1 MNLDQYVEWLR
12 LDPATRRN
20 VTAWR
25 TIPAREARY
34 ADWPAGLD
42 ERLLNVLRDRGI
54 ARPYA
59 HQAAAIEAAL
69 AGRSVVV
76 VTPTAS
82 GKTLCY
88 NAPVLSTVLRDPAA
102 RALYLFPTKALSQDQ
117 LAELHGLVEAMGADV
132 RTYTYDGDTPANAR
146 KAIRSAGHVVVT
158 NPDMLHTGILPHHTR
173 WTHLFSQLR
182 YVVID
187 ELHYYRGVFGSHLAN
202 LIRRLKRVCAH
213 YGSHP
218 TFVLCSATIAN
229 PGDLARQLIEED
241 VALVDDNGAPTAA
254 KHVVFYNPP
263 VVNRQLGIR
272 ASSVLTARR
281 LAADLIGNRIQTIAF
296 TRSRLGVEVLLTYLK
311 EDAARRHLPDDAV
324 RGYRGGY
331 LPNERRAIER
341 GLRDGSV
348 LGVVSTNALE
358 LGIDVGSLEACV
370 MVGYP
375 GTIASTWQ
383 QAGRAGRRRGTSLA
397 ILVATSSPLDQF
409 IVNHPEYFFEHPV
422 ESGLTNPN
430 NLLILMSHLKCGAFE
445 LPFEEG
451 ERFGGDPR
459 ELLRV
464 LEDERVLFHSGQ
476 RWYWSTEKFPADE
489 ISLRSASID
498 NFVIV
503 DETDVGDPRVI
514 GEMDRIGVPTQLH
527 EDAIYIHGGQQHEVT
542 RLDWDNKKA
551 YVRRVDVDYY
561 TDADLAA
568 DLSLID
574 VSASSA
580 EPGAERAWG
589 EVALS
594 FKATIFKKIKFDTHE
609 NVGWGKI
616 QLPPQELH
624 TTSYWLA
631 FSPETE
637 ALATD
642 TALQGLAHVLA
653 NVAPIYL
660 MCDPHDIGVHHQVRS
675 PVTRRP
681 TIFVYDAVPGG
692 VGFAEKLYTMHAEL
706 VHAAL
711 DLVQRCECVMGCPS
725 CVGPWTEVGAEAKS
739 AVVTLLSALALGY
752 GVGHARLYRQR
763 LHEGARGRRS
773 GW

>member
-1 MNLDQYVEWLR
+1 LNVDQFVDQLR
-12 LDPATRRN
+12 SDPVRRRQI
-20 VTAWR
+20 TAWR
-25 TIPAREARY
+25 TLPPREARHD
-34 ADWPAGLD
+34 DWPPGID
-42 ERLLNVLRDRGI
+42 ERIRNVLAARGI
-54 ARPYA
+54 ARPYT
-59 HQAAAIEAAL
+59 HQAAAIRTIR
-69 AGRSVVV
+69 AGKNVVV

-88 NAPVLSTVLRDPAA
+88 NVPVLDTVMADPSA
-102 RALYLFPTKALSQDQ
+102 RAIYLFPTKALAQDQ
-117 LAELHGLVEAMGADV
+117 LAELHGLVEALGADV

-146 KAIRSAGHVVVT
+146 KAIRAAGHIVVT

-202 LIRRLKRVCAH
+202 LIRRLRRICAH
-213 YGSHP
+213 YGSRP
-218 TFVLCSATIAN
+218 QFILCSATIAN
-229 PGDLARQLIEED
+229 PGDLAR
-241 VALVDDNGAPTAA
+241 ALVEDEVEQIDDNGAPMAA

-272 ASSVLTARR
+272 VSSVLTARR
-281 LAADLIGNRIQTIAF
+281 LAADLIANRIQTILF
-296 TRSRLGVEVLLTYLK
+296 TRSRLTVEVLLTYLK
-311 EDAARRHLPDDAV
+311 DDARRRHLAEGAV

-331 LPNERRAIER
+331 LPFERRDIER

-358 LGIDVGSLEACV
+358 LGIDIGSLEACV

-397 ILVATSSPLDQF
+397 LMVATSSPLDQF
-409 IVNHPEYFFEHPV
+409 IVNHPEYFFDHTV
-422 ESGLTNPN
+422 ESGLVNPN

-445 LPFEEG
+445 LPFEAP
-451 ERFGGDPR
+451 ERFGVGTR
-459 ELLRV
+459 ELLGV
-464 LEDERVLFHSGQ
+464 LEDERVLFHSGD

-503 DETDVGDPRVI
+503 DETEVGRPRVI

-527 EDAIYIHGGQQHEVT
+527 EDAIYIHQGQQHEVT

-568 DLSLID
+568 DLSVID
-574 VSASSA
+574 VTGSA
-580 EPGAERAWG
+580 EAAGGERAWG

-594 FKATIFKKIKFDTHE
+594 FKATIFKKIKFDSHE

-624 TTSYWLA
+624 TTAYWLA
-631 FSPETE
+631 FADQAVP
-637 ALATD
+637 D
-642 TALQGLAHVLA
+642 TALQGLANVLA
-653 NVAPIYL
+653 NVAPLYL
-660 MCDPHDIGVHHQVRS
+660 MCDPHDIGVHHQVKS
-675 PVTRRP
+675 PFTKRP
-681 TIFVYDAVPGG
+681 TIYVYDAVPGG
-692 VGFAEKLYTMHAEL
+692 VGFAEKLYAMHAEL
-706 VHAAL
+706 IAAAR
-711 DLVQRCECVMGCPS
+711 DLVRECGCVVGCPS
-725 CVGPWTEVGAEAKS
+725 CVGPWTEVGQDAKA
-739 AVVTLLSALALGY
+739 AVAGLLGGLVGGGALA
-752 GVGHARLYRQR
+752 VDPARLP
-763 LHEGARGRRS
+763 
-773 GW
+773 

>member
-1 MNLDQYVEWLR
+1 VNVDQFVDQLR
-12 LDPATRRN
+12 NDPATRRN

-25 TIPAREARY
+25 TLPAREPRY
-34 ADWPAGLD
+34 GDWPAGVD
-42 ERLLNVLRDRGI
+42 ERIRNVLAARGI
-54 ARPYA
+54 GRPYT
-59 HQAAAIEAAL
+59 HQARAIEQIK
-69 AGRSVVV
+69 AGKNVVV

-88 NAPVLSTVLRDPAA
+88 NVPVLDTLLADPSA
-102 RALYLFPTKALSQDQ
+102 RAIYLFPTKALAQDQ
-117 LAELHGLVEAMGADV
+117 LTELHGLVETLGADV
-132 RTYTYDGDTPANAR
+132 RTYTYDGDTPVNAR
-146 KAIRSAGHVVVT
+146 KAIRSAGHIVVT
-158 NPDMLHTGILPHHTR
+158 NPDMLHAGILPHHTR

-202 LIRRLKRVCAH
+202 LIRRLRRICRH
-213 YGSHP
+213 YGSRP
-218 TFVLCSATIAN
+218 QFILCSATIAN
-229 PGDLARQLIEED
+229 PGDLAR
-241 VALVDDNGAPTAA
+241 ALVEDDVEQVDDSGAPTAA

-281 LAADLIGNRIQTIAF
+281 LASDLISNRIQTILF

-311 EDAARRHLPDDAV
+311 DDARRRHLPEAAV

-331 LPNERRAIER
+331 LPLERRDIER

-348 LGVVSTNALE
+348 IGVVSTNALE
-358 LGIDVGSLEACV
+358 LGIDIGSLEACV

-375 GTIASTWQ
+375 GTISSTWQ

-397 ILVATSSPLDQF
+397 LMVATSSPLDQF
-409 IVNHPEYFFEHPV
+409 IVNHPEYFFEHTV
-422 ESGLTNPN
+422 ESGLVNPN

-445 LPFEEG
+445 LPFEEP
-451 ERFGGDPR
+451 ERFGVGTR
-459 ELLRV
+459 ELLGV
-464 LEDERVLFHSGQ
+464 LEDERVLFRSGD

-503 DETDVGDPRVI
+503 DETEVGHPRVI

-527 EDAIYIHGGQQHEVT
+527 DDAIYIHQGQQHEVT
-542 RLDWDNKKA
+542 RLDWENKKA

-568 DLSLID
+568 DLSVID
-574 VSASSA
+574 VTAA
-580 EPGAERAWG
+580 ADAPGGQRAWG

-594 FKATIFKKIKFDTHE
+594 FKATIFKKIKFDSHE

-624 TTSYWLA
+624 TTAYWVA
-631 FSPETE
+631 FADESV
-637 ALATD
+637 TD
-642 TALQGLAHVLA
+642 TALQGLANVLA
-653 NVAPIYL
+653 NVAPLYL
-660 MCDPHDIGVHHQVRS
+660 MCDPHDIGVHHQVKS
-675 PVTRRP
+675 PFTKRP
-681 TIFVYDAVPGG
+681 TIYVYDAVPGG
-692 VGFAEKLYTMHAEL
+692 VGFAEKLYAMHADL
-706 VHAAL
+706 IAAAR
-711 DLVQRCECVMGCPS
+711 DLVRECDCVMGCPS
-725 CVGPWTEVGAEAKS
+725 CVGPWTEVGQDAKA
-739 AVVTLLSALALGY
+739 AVAGLLAPLGLASEVT
-752 GVGHARLYRQR
+752 H
-763 LHEGARGRRS
+763 RRS
-773 GW
+773 GT

>member
-1 MNLDQYVEWLR
+1 VNVDQFVDQLR
-12 LDPATRRN
+12 NDPATRRN
-20 VTAWR
+20 ITAWR
-25 TIPAREARY
+25 TLPAREARHD
-34 ADWPAGLD
+34 DWPSGVD
-42 ERLLNVLRDRGI
+42 ERIRSVLAARGI
-54 ARPYA
+54 ARPYT
-59 HQAAAIEAAL
+59 HQARAIREVR
-69 AGRSVVV
+69 AGKNVVV

-88 NAPVLSTVLRDPAA
+88 NVPVLDTVMADPSA
-102 RALYLFPTKALSQDQ
+102 RAIYLFPTKALAQDQ
-117 LAELHGLVEAMGADV
+117 LAELHGLVEALGVDV
-132 RTYTYDGDTPANAR
+132 RTFTYDGDTPVNAR
-146 KAIRSAGHVVVT
+146 KAIRSAGHIVVT

-202 LIRRLKRVCAH
+202 LIRRLRRICRH
-213 YGSHP
+213 YGSRP
-218 TFVLCSATIAN
+218 QFILCSATIAN
-229 PGDLARQLIEED
+229 PGELARALVED
-241 VALVDDNGAPTAA
+241 EVEQVDDNGAPAAA

-281 LAADLIGNRIQTIAF
+281 LASDLIANRIQTILFAK
-296 TRSRLGVEVLLTYLK
+296 SRLGVEVLLTYLK
-311 EDAARRHLPDDAV
+311 DDARRRHLPEGAV

-331 LPNERRAIER
+331 LPLERRDIER

-348 LGVVSTNALE
+348 MGVVSTNALE
-358 LGIDVGSLEACV
+358 LGIDIGSLEACV

-375 GTIASTWQ
+375 GTISSTWQ

-397 ILVATSSPLDQF
+397 LMVATSSPLDQF
-409 IVNHPEYFFEHPV
+409 IVNHPEYFFEHTV
-422 ESGLTNPN
+422 ESGLVNPN

-445 LPFEEG
+445 LPFEEP
-451 ERFGGDPR
+451 ERFGVGTR
-459 ELLRV
+459 ELLGV
-464 LEDERVLFHSGQ
+464 LEDERVLFHSGD

-503 DETDVGDPRVI
+503 DETEVGHPRVI

-527 EDAIYIHGGQQHEVT
+527 EDAIYIHQSQQHEVT

-568 DLSLID
+568 DLSVID
-574 VSASSA
+574 VTASSEA
-580 EPGAERAWG
+580 AQGAPGGQRAWG

-624 TTSYWLA
+624 TTAYWIA
-631 FSPETE
+631 FADESVP
-637 ALATD
+637 D
-642 TALQGLAHVLA
+642 TALQGLANVLA
-653 NVAPIYL
+653 NVAPLYL
-660 MCDPHDIGVHHQVRS
+660 MCDPHDIGVHHQVKS
-675 PVTRRP
+675 PFTKRP
-681 TIFVYDAVPGG
+681 TIYVYDAVPGG
-692 VGFAEKLYTMHAEL
+692 VGFAEKLYAMHAEL
-706 VHAAL
+706 IAAAR
-711 DLVQRCECVMGCPS
+711 DLVRGCDCVMGCPS
-725 CVGPWTEVGAEAKS
+725 CVGPWTEVGQDAKS
-739 AVVTLLSALALGY
+739 AVAGLLVGLG
-752 GVGHARLYRQR
+752 GSSLKV
-763 LHEGARGRRS
+763 LHLQAGT
-773 GW
+773 

>member
-1 MNLDQYVEWLR
+1 VNVDQYVDQLR
-12 LDPATRRN
+12 SDPVARRN
-20 VTAWR
+20 ITAWR
-25 TIPAREARY
+25 TLPAREARY
-34 ADWPAGLD
+34 DDWPMGLD
-42 ERLLNVLRDRGI
+42 QRLLNVLAARGI
-54 ARPYA
+54 QRPYT
-59 HQAAAIEAAL
+59 HQAKAIRAVK
-69 AGRSVVV
+69 AGKNVVV

-88 NAPVLSTVLRDPAA
+88 NAPVLDTILSDPNA
-102 RALYLFPTKALSQDQ
+102 RAIYLFPTKALAQDQ
-117 LAELHGLVEAMGADV
+117 LAELHGLVEALGADV
-132 RTYTYDGDTPANAR
+132 RTYTYDGDTPASAR

-202 LIRRLKRVCAH
+202 LVRRLKRICAH

-218 TFVLCSATIAN
+218 QFILCSATIAN
-229 PGDLARQLIEED
+229 PGDLAR
-241 VALVDDNGAPTAA
+241 ALVEDDVEQIDDNGAPMAA

-281 LAADLIGNRIQTIAF
+281 LAADMIGNRIQTIAF
-296 TRSRLGVEVLLTYLK
+296 TKSRLGVEVLLTYLK
-311 EDAARRHLPDDAV
+311 EDARRRRLPEGAV

-331 LPNERRAIER
+331 LPLERREIER

-348 LGVVSTNALE
+348 VGVVSTNALE
-358 LGIDVGSLEACV
+358 LGIDIGSLEACV

-375 GTIASTWQ
+375 GTISSTWQ

-397 ILVATSSPLDQF
+397 LMVATSSPLDQF
-409 IVNHPEYFFEHPV
+409 IAHHPEYFFDHTV
-422 ESGLTNPN
+422 ESGLVNPN

-445 LPFEEG
+445 LPFENG
-451 ERFGGDPR
+451 ERFGEAGATPSGRFGIEPR
-459 ELLRV
+459 ELLGV
-464 LEDERVLFHSGQ
+464 LEDERVLFRSGE

-503 DETDVGDPRVI
+503 DETEVGHPRVI

-527 EDAIYIHGGQQHEVT
+527 EDAIYIHQGQQHEVT

-568 DLSLID
+568 DLSVID
-574 VSASSA
+574 VSANSA
-580 EPGAERAWG
+580 APGGERTWG

-624 TTSYWLA
+624 TTAYWLA
-631 FSPETE
+631 FAEPIEPS
-637 ALATD
+637 D
-642 TALQGLAHVLA
+642 TALQGLANVLS
-653 NVAPIYL
+653 NVAPLYL
-660 MCDPHDIGVHHQVRS
+660 MCDPHDIGVHHQVKS
-675 PVTRRP
+675 PFTRRP
-681 TIFVYDAVPGG
+681 TIYVYDSVPGG
-692 VGFAEKLYTMHAEL
+692 VGFAEKLYLMHAEL
-706 VHAAL
+706 MRAARE
-711 DLVQRCECVMGCPS
+711 LVAECGCVMGCPS
-725 CVGPWTEVGAEAKS
+725 CVGPWTEVGQDAKA
-739 AVVTLLSALALGY
+739 AVADLLAALAG
-752 GVGHARLYRQR
+752 GVTTPA
-763 LHEGARGRRS
+763 
-773 GW
+773 

>member
-1 MNLDQYVEWLR
+1 VNVDQFVDQLR
-12 LDPATRRN
+12 NDPATRRN
-20 VTAWR
+20 ITAWR
-25 TIPAREARY
+25 TLPAREARY
-34 ADWPAGLD
+34 DDWPDGID
-42 ERLLNVLRDRGI
+42 ERIRNVLAARGI
-54 ARPYA
+54 ARPYT
-59 HQAAAIEAAL
+59 HQARAIGAIR
-69 AGRSVVV
+69 AGKNVVV

-88 NAPVLSTVLRDPAA
+88 NVPVLDTVMADPSA
-102 RALYLFPTKALSQDQ
+102 RAIYLFPTKALAQDQ
-117 LAELHGLVEAMGADV
+117 LAELHGLVEALGADV

-146 KAIRSAGHVVVT
+146 KAIRSAGHIVVT

-202 LIRRLKRVCAH
+202 LIRRLRRICRH
-213 YGSHP
+213 YGARP
-218 TFVLCSATIAN
+218 QFILCSATIAN
-229 PGDLARQLIEED
+229 PGDLAR
-241 VALVDDNGAPTAA
+241 ALVEDEIEQIDDNGAPTAA

-272 ASSVLTARR
+272 ASSALTARR
-281 LAADLIGNRIQTIAF
+281 LASDLIANRIQTILF

-311 EDAARRHLPDDAV
+311 DDARRRHLSEGAV

-331 LPNERRAIER
+331 LPLERRDIER

-348 LGVVSTNALE
+348 MGVVSTNALE
-358 LGIDVGSLEACV
+358 LGIDIGSLEACV

-375 GTIASTWQ
+375 GTISSTWQ

-397 ILVATSSPLDQF
+397 LMVATSSPLDQF
-409 IVNHPEYFFEHPV
+409 IVNHPEYFFERTV
-422 ESGLTNPN
+422 ESGLVNPN

-445 LPFEEG
+445 LPFEEA
-451 ERFGGDPR
+451 ERFGVGTR
-459 ELLRV
+459 ELLGV
-464 LEDERVLFHSGQ
+464 LEDERVLFHSGE

-503 DETDVGDPRVI
+503 DETEVGRPRVI

-527 EDAIYIHGGQQHEVT
+527 EDAIYIHQGQQHEVT
-542 RLDWDNKKA
+542 SLDWENKKA

-568 DLSLID
+568 DLSVID
-574 VSASSA
+574 VTASA
-580 EPGAERAWG
+580 EAAGGERAWG

-594 FKATIFKKIKFDTHE
+594 FKATIFKKIKFDSHE

-624 TTSYWLA
+624 TTAYWVA
-631 FSPETE
+631 FADESLP
-637 ALATD
+637 D
-642 TALQGLAHVLA
+642 TALQGLANVLA
-653 NVAPIYL
+653 NVAPLYL
-660 MCDPHDIGVHHQVRS
+660 MCDPRDIGVHHQVKS
-675 PVTRRP
+675 PFTKRP
-681 TIFVYDAVPGG
+681 TIYIYDAVPGG
-692 VGFAEKLYTMHAEL
+692 VGFAEKLYAMHAEL
-706 VHAAL
+706 IGAAR
-711 DLVQRCECVMGCPS
+711 DLVRQCACVMGCPS
-725 CVGPWTEVGAEAKS
+725 CVGPWTEVGQDAKA
-739 AVVTLLSALALGY
+739 AV
-752 GVGHARLYRQR
+752 ARLVASLEVAHPQSRV
-763 LHEGARGRRS
+763 
-773 GW
+773 